1 MDIGIGDQSSGR
13 QRNSLNVHSE
23 GGLLEM
29 SKLSLI
35 SEIWCFMRQNKKWWL
50 MPILLILLG
59 MGVLIA
65 FTGGSALAPF
75 IYTIF

>member
-1 MDIGIGDQSSGR
+1 
-13 QRNSLNVHSE
+13 
-23 GGLLEM
+23 
-29 SKLSLI
+29 
-35 SEIWCFMRQNKKWWL
+35 MRQNKKWWL